1 MLAAAQRLRR
11 REDFAATIRNGR
23 RAGRGALVV
32 HFLQSTA
39 EPAPAD
45 QASARAG
52 FVVSA
57 PAAAG
62 HAAEPVGSGSGSASG
77 PGSAAGLDPAGLSS
91 AGLSSAGFG
100 PAGFGPASDPG
111 SGVGPAVD
119 SSSGFESVSGSD
131 SASGSDSVSGSGP
144 AVGSVSEAGGVVPAR
159 AGFVVSKAVGN
170 AVVRNL
176 VKRRL
181 RHLIRPHLA
190 DLPPAS
196 MIVVRALPASAT
208 ARYEDLGRDLEAA
221 LTAAR
226 RPRSREGR
234 R

>member
-32 HFLQSTA
+32 HFLQSTI

-45 QASARAG
+45 QPSARAG

-57 PAAAG
+57 SVSPDLADAAAPDAVAG
-62 HAAEPVGSGSGSASG
+62 DSGA
-77 PGSAAGLDPAGLSS
+77 D
-91 AGLSSAGFG
+91 
-100 PAGFGPASDPG
+100 
-111 SGVGPAVD
+111 GVT
-119 SSSGFESVSGSD
+119 SSGD
-131 SASGSDSVSGSGP
+131 
-144 AVGSVSEAGGVVPAR
+144 AGAVPAR

-181 RHLIRPHLA
+181 RHLIRSHMA
-190 DLPPAS
+190 ALPSAS
-196 MIVVRALPASAT
+196 MIVVRALPASAS
-208 ARYEDLGRDLEAA
+208 ASFEDLGRDLETA

-226 RPRSREGR
+226 RPKSREGR

>member
-32 HFLQSTA
+32 HFLQSTI

-45 QASARAG
+45 QPSARAG

-57 PAAAG
+57 PADLSVVDLSAADLSG
-62 HAAEPVGSGSGSASG
+62 AALRGVDRSALDGSGS
-77 PGSAAGLDPAGLSS
+77 D
-91 AGLSSAGFG
+91 
-100 PAGFGPASDPG
+100 G
-111 SGVGPAVD
+111 SGVVPVA
-119 SSSGFESVSGSD
+119 
-131 SASGSDSVSGSGP
+131 
-144 AVGSVSEAGGVVPAR
+144 PAR

-181 RHLIRPHLA
+181 RNLIRSRMA
-190 DLPPAS
+190 GLPPAS
-196 MIVVRALPASAT
+196 MIVVRALPPSAT
-208 ARYEDLGRDLEAA
+208 AHYEDLGRDLDAA

>member
-1 MLAAAQRLRR
+1 MLVAAQRMRR

-32 HFLQSTA
+32 HFLQSTI

-45 QASARAG
+45 QPSARAG

-57 PAAAG
+57 PAG
-62 HAAEPVGSGSGSASG
+62 SVGADLSGADGSTLDGSGSAVAGSGSASVLTDSG
-77 PGSAAGLDPAGLSS
+77 AASAAA
-91 AGLSSAGFG
+91 
-100 PAGFGPASDPG
+100 
-111 SGVGPAVD
+111 
-119 SSSGFESVSGSD
+119 
-131 SASGSDSVSGSGP
+131 SASGS
-144 AVGSVSEAGGVVPAR
+144 AVGVAVPAGSVPAGSEPVVPAR

-170 AVVRNL
+170 AVVRNM

-181 RHLIRPHLA
+181 RHLIRSHMA

-196 MIVVRALPASAT
+196 MIVVRALPPSAT
-208 ARYEDLGRDLEAA
+208 ARYEDLGRDLDAA